1 MNVAGQEA
9 PQSTGASYIWK
20 AGLFR
25 FFLAIANRTFSF
37 LESGLTQS
45 VLDRSIV
52 KNSKAARF
60 DTAGFEVLREDD

>member
-25 FFLAIANRTFSF
+25 FFLVMRIDSQHFRLIYHKEF
-37 LESGLTQS
+37 ESPPL
-45 VLDRSIV
+45 
-52 KNSKAARF
+52 
-60 DTAGFEVLREDD
+60 